1 MQILSCS
8 GTLGTCCSDHGLVII
23 IDTARKVMG
32 LIQLVVPIILI
43 VWATIELMQLVMNP
57 EEKKGIKKLIN
68 KFIAAAIVFFVP
80 VFINFTMGLV
90 SSDFSVKA
98 CWDQAKS
105 KAELARQTSK
115 YISPYD
121 DQKTTSI
128 LPKPD
133 DYEASKEKNSN
144 SDIDINTSALGV
156 RADGKVYGEDVAAYA
171 LKFIGKPYS
180 RCCRWNGEL
189 PYVPVSCIGFL
200 EGIYKHFGITIDWT
214 ENTDKYMKNPKK
226 YTVVTNAPHHPG
238 DIVVYDGHYAML
250 TGNGNEIIHAAGK
263 KYGVITSKDY
273 RKCVKRLI
281 GIVRVNGV
289 V

>member
-133 DYEASKEKNSN
+133 EYD
-144 SDIDINTSALGV
+144 LGV
-156 RADGKVYGEDVAAYA
+156 PQASTGTTGGADTTVSGTPTERAVVAYA
-171 LKFIGKPYS
+171 KQFIGKPYKLGGKWDGS
-180 RCCRWNGEL
+180 PNYTPTDC
-189 PYVPVSCIGFL
+189 VGFVR
-200 EGIYKHFGITIDWT
+200 GVYKHFGIDVPS
-214 ENTDKYMKNPKK
+214 NDDSKLLNKK
-226 YTVVTNAPHHPG
+226 YFLDVTNAPHHPG
-238 DIVVYDGHYAML
+238 DIVMYHGHWAMM
-250 TGNGNEIIHAAGK
+250 TGNGNEIVHAMSRKLG
-263 KYGVITSKDY
+263 IRTSKDY
-273 RKCVKRLI
+273 RKSSKPLWKIFRSTAVSR
-281 GIVRVNGV
+281 
-289 V
+289 